1 MATHDHR
8 AARINPD
15 RQWVATG
22 AIGLVL
28 VVMLASFVFSFVA
41 IMNSGIWAGGTGWV
55 AALAPLFIDGPILMY
70 TTALA
75 IYRARHDTAAV
86 IRRTRRRLWAFTFA
100 SVLLNAAHAASFWQW
115 DWSRMEAWFGTL
127 VAALAPL
134 AALLSA
140 EELMHLAFTDTAIA
154 STVMTSDEVGTE
166 PDGPDPEGDDD
177 PDDGQDEEDAAD
189 LDRELLEITAKDEIT
204 TAPVVVGGAFAHPA
218 EVEAGAR

>member
-1 MATHDHR
+1 MAPSDHR

-28 VVMLASFVFSFVA
+28 IVMLASFVFSFVA

-75 IYRARHDTAAV
+75 IYRARHDTATV
-86 IRRTRRRLWAFTFA
+86 VRRTRRRLWAFTFA
-100 SVLLNAAHAASFWQW
+100 SVLLNAAHASAFWQW
-115 DWSRMEAWFGTL
+115 DYTRMEAWFGTL

-140 EELMHLAFTDTAIA
+140 EELMHLAFTDTAVSPPDI
-154 STVMTSDEVGTE
+154 E
-166 PDGPDPEGDDD
+166 PDPAPAADDRTEAGD
-177 PDDGQDEEDAAD
+177 PDTGDGVAGEQD
-189 LDRELLEITAKDEIT
+189 LDQELLEITAAEERT
-204 TAPVVVGGAFAHPA
+204 SAPVIVGGAFAHPSDS
-218 EVEAGAR
+218 EAGAR